1 MGSTIVEIMVAMS
14 VVVLFFSGIFLTNSH
29 VLGLL
34 RSTLESTASVRT
46 LNGRAEQLRSS
57 TWTQVT
63 DSNYIANT
71 ILAVAPDSGGDL
83 GVLTETIDIAA
94 LPAVPGAVAATPIQV
109 RRDSDGTRTVVVAGD
124 AALPAQPA
132 VRIDVTSSWVA
143 KGGRIRMRQMSMIFG
158 RGGISGRN

>member
-1 MGSTIVEIMVAMS
+1 MS

-63 DSNYIANT
+63 DANYIANT
-71 ILAVAPDSGGDL
+71 LLATAPDSGGDL
-83 GVLTETIDIAA
+83 GALTETIDIATF
-94 LPAVPGAVAATPIQV
+94 PAGAGTPIQV
-109 RRDSDGTRTVVVAGD
+109 RRDPDGMRTVVLAGD
-124 AALPAQPA
+124 AALPTLPA
-132 VRIDVTSSWVA
+132 VRIDVTSSWVTN
-143 KGGRIRMRQMSMIFG
+143 GGRTRMRQMSMIFG